1 MTVPPASPSTA
12 RPRIFGKARLIVI
25 LTLLAL
31 LILCLAFSWTTRD
44 AMANLPFLKGQ
55 ARGAKSSSSKKTL
68 VDLRPWQTAVAL
80 TALAVS
86 AEEHDYARDAERLAD
101 HEVDQAFATALRSA
115 AFQAQHRTLTGEAL
129 ALSHKVA
136 QFQQL
141 VDQDQALMQRLAPSS
156 NSAAGSLK
164 NAAKPTADDADVD
177 IAKAQLGLD
186 SDELADAQ
194 NDLDRAS
201 GDNRAQIQSELTAH
215 QAAQTKYDAESHSTA
230 QVAVLAVA
238 QHGTLAGRINA
249 WKKQIDR
256 YKLIQQALDQ
266 TQADIADL
274 TSEHNALEANANASN
289 AAATSGASGAS
300 DRNSRLASIRS
311 RSAERQLLGIYDDR
325 IQTEQQLAT
334 VYGKWSAQVLLQHR
348 IVLHLILQSTALIVF
363 IVICMLLSDA
373 LVRRFLARPSLDRRQ
388 MQTLRT
394 ILEVG
399 VQALGIVCILLV
411 VFGSPQ
417 QTSTI
422 LGLATAGITI
432 VLQDFILAFF
442 GWFVLMGK
450 HGIRVGD
457 WVEINGVGGEVTEIG
472 LIYTTLLETGTLKDK
487 GNPTG
492 RSITLINGYA
502 IRGQYFN
509 FSTSGQWM
517 WDEITVSIPLSA
529 NTQDTVNRI
538 QTAVL
543 DETKDNSQAAEGEWK
558 RATHGQTFSEFNAT
572 PVVNLTPSGSGV
584 DVRVRYV
591 TRAPSRVEVRN
602 RVYQRVIDLLHEKDL
617 AAQTP
622 PPPVNP
628 TEERSGG
635 QK

>member
-1 MTVPPASPSTA
+1 M
-12 RPRIFGKARLIVI
+12 
-25 LTLLAL
+25 
-31 LILCLAFSWTTRD
+31 
-44 AMANLPFLKGQ
+44 
-55 ARGAKSSSSKKTL
+55 
-68 VDLRPWQTAVAL
+68 
-80 TALAVS
+80 
-86 AEEHDYARDAERLAD
+86 
-101 HEVDQAFATALRSA
+101 
-115 AFQAQHRTLTGEAL
+115 
-129 ALSHKVA
+129 
-136 QFQQL
+136 
-141 VDQDQALMQRLAPSS
+141 
-156 NSAAGSLK
+156 
-164 NAAKPTADDADVD
+164 
-177 IAKAQLGLD
+177 
-186 SDELADAQ
+186 
-194 NDLDRAS
+194 
-201 GDNRAQIQSELTAH
+201 
-215 QAAQTKYDAESHSTA
+215 
-230 QVAVLAVA
+230 
-238 QHGTLAGRINA
+238 
-249 WKKQIDR
+249 
-256 YKLIQQALDQ
+256 
-266 TQADIADL
+266 
-274 TSEHNALEANANASN
+274 
-289 AAATSGASGAS
+289 
-300 DRNSRLASIRS
+300 
-311 RSAERQLLGIYDDR
+311 
-325 IQTEQQLAT
+325 
-334 VYGKWSAQVLLQHR
+334 
-348 IVLHLILQSTALIVF
+348 HLILQSTALIVF

-411 VFGSPQ
+411 VFGSPR

-529 NTQDTVNRI
+529 NTQDTVDRI

>member
-1 MTVPPASPSTA
+1 MTVPPASSTAA
-12 RPRIFGKARLIVI
+12 RPRILGKTRSII
-25 LTLLAL
+25 LLVLLAL

-55 ARGAKSSSSKKTL
+55 GRSGNFSSSKKTL
-68 VDLRPWQTAVAL
+68 VDLSPWQTAQAL

-86 AEEHDYARDAERLAD
+86 AEEHEYARDAERLAD
-101 HEVDQAFATALRSA
+101 HEVDQAFASALRTA
-115 AFQAQHRTLTGEAL
+115 ALQAQHRTLTGEAL
-129 ALSHKVA
+129 ELSHKVT

-141 VDQDQALMQRLAPSS
+141 VDQDQALVQRLTPSS
-156 NSAAGSLK
+156 NPSADAAK
-164 NAAKPTADDADVD
+164 NAAKLAPGDADIDV
-177 IAKAQLGLD
+177 AKAQLGLD

-215 QAAQTKYDAESHSTA
+215 QAAQSKYEAESHSTA

-238 QHGTLAGRINA
+238 QHGTLAGRLNA
-249 WKKQIDR
+249 WKNQLDR
-256 YKLIQQALDQ
+256 YNLIQQALQ
-266 TQADIADL
+266 QAQADVAQL
-274 TSEHNALEANANASN
+274 TVEHNALEASANAGN
-289 AAATSGASGAS
+289 AAAGNNVS
-300 DRNSRLASIRS
+300 DHDSRLASIKS

-334 VYGKWSAQVLLQHR
+334 VYSKWSAQVLLQHR
-348 IVLHLILQSTALIVF
+348 IVLHLILQSSALIVF

-388 MQTLRT
+388 IQTLRT

-399 VQALGIVCILLV
+399 IQALGIVCILLV
-411 VFGSPQ
+411 VFGSPR

-450 HGIRVGD
+450 HGVRVGD

-472 LIYTTLLETGTLKDK
+472 LIYTTLLETGTMKDR

-492 RSITLINGYA
+492 RSIMLINGYA

-509 FSTSGQWM
+509 FSTSSQWM
-517 WDEITVSIPLSA
+517 WDEINVSIPLSA
-529 NTQDTVNRI
+529 DTHAIVDQIQNT
-538 QTAVL
+538 VL
-543 DETKDNSQAAEGEWK
+543 DETKENSHVAEEEWK

-572 PVVNLTPSGSGV
+572 PVVNLTPSGAGV

-591 TRAPSRVEVRN
+591 TRAPNRVEVRN
-602 RVYQRVIDLLHEKDL
+602 RLYQRVIDLLHEKDS
-617 AAQTP
+617 APQT
-622 PPPVNP
+622 PVNP
-628 TEERSGG
+628 TGERSGS
-635 QK
+635 